1 MGKVVRFLKRWWV
14 WLALLA
20 LSPLF
25 WWFVQVDAARVYFP
39 NTNFFKL
46 WLAGHL
52 AGIGSNP
59 YSAQDWLNGHT
70 VFGATWIPERIFLY
84 PLPLAY
90 LVIPLGWLALSQ
102 AYSVWAFLTLF
113 AAAASLFLLIDLWEE
128 SRIKIFALPM
138 MVALLFFAPMLEA
151 PGKGTLGGLLL
162 LAMVLSLYLFKHRM
176 WMIGGMLSAL
186 LLVKPTFGAPALIL
200 LGLWFLSRREWR
212 GIVGII
218 AGSLFLYALGAVV
231 NPQWPLQFLG
241 MGQQKVGEYLGS
253 QPTLLN
259 AAGFICQRSLVC
271 SYGLGAALSL
281 VLIGVVTFLIFRKT
295 RPLDFL
301 EAISLILT
309 TSLLVTPYLWSYDF
323 VLLIIPLSWIV
334 HQLILR
340 TKSYW
345 VPILFLI
352 VLDIAAGAG
361 LYLQSQSPQK
371 DFWNI
376 LLPLALLGVLIWLLR
391 SSHPPA
397 EKPGLEHPMDLQN

>member
-1 MGKVVRFLKRWWV
+1 MERIISFLKRWWV
-14 WLALLA
+14 WPALLA

-25 WWFVQVDAARVYFP
+25 WWYVQVGAASVNFP

-59 YSAQDWLNGHT
+59 YSLQDWFNGHT
-70 VFGATWIPERIFLY
+70 AFGATWIPEGIFLY

-90 LVIPLGWLALSQ
+90 FLIPLGWLALSQ
-102 AYSVWAFLTLF
+102 AYSVWAFLTLL
-113 AAAASLFLLIDLWEE
+113 ATTASLFLLIDLWEE
-128 SRIKIFALPM
+128 SRLKIFALPM
-138 MVALLFFAPMLEA
+138 MVALFFFAPMLEA

-162 LAMVLSLYLFKHRM
+162 LAMVLSLYLFNHRM
-176 WMIGGMLSAL
+176 WLIGGMLSAL

-218 AGSLFLYALGAVV
+218 TGSLFLYALGAVV
-231 NPQWPLQFLG
+231 NPQWPLQFLV
-241 MGQQKVGEYLGS
+241 MGQQKVGEYLGT
-253 QPTLLN
+253 QPTALN
-259 AAGFICQRSLVC
+259 VAGFFCQRSPAC
-271 SYGLGAALSL
+271 SYGLGAAVSL
-281 VLIGVVTFLIFRKT
+281 VLIGVVVFLIFRKT
-295 RPLDFL
+295 RLLDSL
-301 EAISLILT
+301 EAMSLILT

-352 VLDIAAGAG
+352 TLDIIAGAG
-361 LYLQSQSPQK
+361 LYLQSVSPQK
-371 DFWNI
+371 DLWNI
-376 LLPLALLGVLIWLLR
+376 LIPMALMGMLIWMIQPF
-391 SSHPPA
+391 SNTT
-397 EKPGLEHPMDLQN
+397 EKAGS